1 MKLACGYYL
10 MPCTKKLGIHAK
22 NHWNLFQKIR
32 FFSYVAGS
40 AKDFSPHY
48 LVKNTMDS
56 FTTAWGI
63 FAEIFVWGIC
73 WINIFLQNLV
83 LFDVLINFL
92 VLLDKFAALNSHKS
106 HKFPKCFG
114 KKYFPRFFL
123 FILFDKGNEGIFD

>member
-1 MKLACGYYL
+1 
-10 MPCTKKLGIHAK
+10 
-22 NHWNLFQKIR
+22 
-32 FFSYVAGS
+32 
-40 AKDFSPHY
+40 
-48 LVKNTMDS
+48 MDS

-73 WINIFLQNLV
+73 WINIFLQKLV

-114 KKYFPRFFL
+114 KKYFPRFFFCL
-123 FILFDKGNEGIFD
+123 LYLTRGTRGFSIKKILKGSVRYVGILQLPIMDFNLINFTAVD